1 MISSTRTAGTGA
13 PRRRALPKGLRA
25 LASGTDLLTPALLL
39 APPLALFL
47 LMIVSPILQ
56 SVWISLY
63 EWDGTCPSTWV
74 GLANYRELFSDGQF
88 YVSLKNNLIWL
99 VFFLLAPVIGLAL
112 ALFLNQKLPE
122 MRLIKSLFF
131 MPLVLAPVIVGVVF
145 TWFYDPTFGI
155 VAILFRA
162 VGLTPPAILSNE
174 TFVTFG
180 IIVAALWAQVAF
192 CLVLFLAG
200 LSQLDSEMIA
210 AARLDGAEGWPL
222 FRYIV
227 LPQLRPVAFT
237 ATILTVIMSLRNF
250 DMIAVMTQ
258 GGPYGSST
266 VLAYQMFDATI
277 FSFRAGYGA
286 AIATVLFAIMSVY
299 IAVFLRHSLKQEA
312 RER

>member
-1 MISSTRTAGTGA
+1 MTPSTGAAGTVA
-13 PRRRALPKGLRA
+13 LRRRTVLERTRA
-25 LASGTDLLTPALLL
+25 LAGGNDLLTPALLL

-56 SVWISLY
+56 SIWISFY
-63 EWDGTCPSTWV
+63 DWDGTGPSTWV
-74 GLANYRELFSDGQF
+74 GLGNYRELFSDAQF
-88 YVSLKNNLIWL
+88 YVSLKNNALWL

-112 ALFLNQKLPE
+112 AVFLNQTLPE

-162 VGLTPPAILSNE
+162 IGLAPPAILSNE

-250 DMIAVMTQ
+250 DMISVMTQ

-286 AIATVLFAIMSVY
+286 AIATVLFAIMSIY
-299 IAVFLRHSLKQEA
+299 IAAFLRHSLKQEA